1 MENTQLNFN
10 DRVVVVTGAGGSL
23 GRCYALSFAERGA
36 KVVVND
42 LGGSVKGNGN
52 DSGSG
57 VSESAADAVVAEI
70 KAAGGEAVANYD
82 SVENGEAIIKTAIDA
97 FGRVDILINNAGIL
111 RDSSFKKM
119 TSDDWELIHKV
130 HVDGAFKLTQAAWP
144 YMLEQQY
151 GRIINTSSAAGLYGN
166 FGQANYGAA
175 KLGLLGLTKT
185 LAIEGQKHNVFTNA
199 IAPAAASRMT
209 ESLFPEAVIKGM
221 KPDLIAPL
229 VVNLCAESSRENGSI
244 FEVGA
249 GWMSK
254 LRWQRSAGVGFNP
267 QEELTAEAV
276 AERWSDICDFT
287 EFDTPE
293 NAMDSS
299 APMLRNL
306 GINM

>member
-1 MENTQLNFN
+1 MKNTQLTFKN
-10 DRVVVVTGAGGSL
+10 RVVVVTGAGGSL

-42 LGGSVKGNGN
+42 LGGSAKGGGE
-52 DSGSG
+52 SS
-57 VSESAADAVVAEI
+57 SAADAVVAEI

-82 SVENGEAIIKTAIDA
+82 SVENGDAIIKSAIDA
-97 FGRVDILINNAGIL
+97 FGRVDVLVNNAGIL

-119 TSDDWELIHKV
+119 TSEDWMLIQKV

-144 YMLEQQY
+144 HMLEQKF

-185 LAIEGQKHNVFTNA
+185 LALEGQKHNVFTNA

-221 KPDLIAPL
+221 KYEFIAPL
-229 VVNLCAESSRENGSI
+229 VVKLCAESSQENGSI

-249 GWMSK
+249 GWIGK
-254 LRWQRSAGVGFNP
+254 LRWQRASGVSFNP
-267 QEELTAEAV
+267 QQELTAEAV
-276 AERWSDICDFT
+276 DERWNDICDFSKY
-287 EFDTPE
+287 DTPE
-293 NAMDSS
+293 NAMESS
-299 APMLRNL
+299 APMMRNL
-306 GINM
+306 GINL

>member
-1 MENTQLNFN
+1 MENTQLSFK

-42 LGGSVKGNGN
+42 LGGSVKGGGA
-52 DSGSG
+52 GSG
-57 VSESAADAVVAEI
+57 ESSLAADAVVAEI

-82 SVENGEAIIKTAIDA
+82 SVENGEAIIKSALDA
-97 FGRVDILINNAGIL
+97 YGRVDVLVNNAGIL

-119 TSDDWELIHKV
+119 TSEDWSLIHNV
-130 HVDGAFKLTQAAWP
+130 HVDGAFNLTKAAWP
-144 YMLEQQY
+144 HMLEQQY
-151 GRIINTSSAAGLYGN
+151 GRIINTTSAAGLYGN

-209 ESLFPEAVIKGM
+209 EALFPEAVIKGM
-221 KPDLIAPL
+221 KPELIAPL
-229 VVNLCAESSRENGSI
+229 VVSLCAESNQENGSV

-249 GWMSK
+249 GWIGK
-254 LRWQRSAGVGFNP
+254 LRWQRSAGVSFNP
-267 QEELTAEAV
+267 QEEFTPEEV
-276 AERWSDICDFT
+276 AERWEDICDFT

-293 NAMDSS
+293 NAMESS
-299 APMLRNL
+299 APMMRNL